1 MKKSLGYTLVALAS
15 FALGACDSNS
25 PDPTAGT
32 AELSVIH
39 ASPDAPAV
47 DIDLNGR
54 AFAQNIDFKQNIPN
68 QLVVSG
74 AVTLAVK
81 GVLPG
86 NARPTVIGPANL
98 NLAEGTRTAVLAV
111 NSVANI
117 EPLIVTRD
125 PSPVAA
131 GSVRLQVVHA
141 APDAPRVSVFVTAP
155 NAALSGTAPTGTFS
169 FKEVLGP
176 VSVPGGDYQIRVT
189 PAGAPQTVVFDSGT
203 VNLAAG
209 GDLLVTAVENTTTG
223 SSPITLLVTTSTG
236 NTLNILDRQ
245 TPANLRVVHA
255 SPDAPAVDVIANNN
269 FAQPLV
275 PGLAFP
281 AATGFVSVPPGTY
294 NVKVTPAGNPG
305 VIAIDANPAFD
316 AGREYTVM
324 AVGRLA
330 SIEPL
335 VLQDDRRRVSTQAK
349 VRIIHGSPSAGAVDI
364 YVVAPGGSIQ
374 SATPAF
380 ANVAFKA
387 NTGYVSL
394 AAGRYDV
401 IVTPTGSKT
410 AAIGPATVTV
420 ANGGIYSVAARD
432 AVGGGTPLSIIS
444 LDDAL

>member
-1 MKKSLGYTLVALAS
+1 M
-15 FALGACDSNS
+15 
-25 PDPTAGT
+25 
-32 AELSVIH
+32 
-39 ASPDAPAV
+39 
-47 DIDLNGR
+47 
-54 AFAQNIDFKQNIPN
+54 
-68 QLVVSG
+68 
-74 AVTLAVK
+74 
-81 GVLPG
+81 
-86 NARPTVIGPANL
+86 
-98 NLAEGTRTAVLAV
+98 
-111 NSVANI
+111 
-117 EPLIVTRD
+117 
-125 PSPVAA
+125 
-131 GSVRLQVVHA
+131 
-141 APDAPRVSVFVTAP
+141 
-155 NAALSGTAPTGTFS
+155 
-169 FKEVLGP
+169 
-176 VSVPGGDYQIRVT
+176 
-189 PAGAPQTVVFDSGT
+189 
-203 VNLAAG
+203 
-209 GDLLVTAVENTTTG
+209 
-223 SSPITLLVTTSTG
+223 
-236 NTLNILDRQ
+236 
-245 TPANLRVVHA
+245 
-255 SPDAPAVDVIANNN
+255 
-269 FAQPLV
+269 
-275 PGLAFP
+275 
-281 AATGFVSVPPGTY
+281 
-294 NVKVTPAGNPG
+294 
-305 VIAIDANPAFD
+305 IAIDANPAFD

>member
-1 MKKSLGYTLVALAS
+1 M
-15 FALGACDSNS
+15 
-25 PDPTAGT
+25 
-32 AELSVIH
+32 
-39 ASPDAPAV
+39 
-47 DIDLNGR
+47 
-54 AFAQNIDFKQNIPN
+54 
-68 QLVVSG
+68 
-74 AVTLAVK
+74 
-81 GVLPG
+81 
-86 NARPTVIGPANL
+86 
-98 NLAEGTRTAVLAV
+98 
-111 NSVANI
+111 
-117 EPLIVTRD
+117 TRD